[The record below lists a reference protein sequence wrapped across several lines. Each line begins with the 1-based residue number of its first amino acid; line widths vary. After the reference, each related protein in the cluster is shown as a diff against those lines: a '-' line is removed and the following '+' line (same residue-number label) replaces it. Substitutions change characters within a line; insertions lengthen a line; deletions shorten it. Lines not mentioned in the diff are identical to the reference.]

1 MIQKN
6 NNIIQNNQNSHLQ
19 INNDKNQDHISYKN
33 NNNKQKNDEG
43 VIIDQ
48 TYIENIIKNEKS
60 FEEYENNRLNLLK
73 IVNEKKRNIKKYS
86 TFMSG

>member
-86 TFMSG
+86 TFMS